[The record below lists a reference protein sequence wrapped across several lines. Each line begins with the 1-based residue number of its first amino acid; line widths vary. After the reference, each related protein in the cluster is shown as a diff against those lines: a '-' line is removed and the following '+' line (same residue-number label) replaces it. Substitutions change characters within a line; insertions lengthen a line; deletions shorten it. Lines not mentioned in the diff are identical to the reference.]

1 MANRPGGP
9 SNRAPVAIRKRV
21 TIMKFAIHRPGLPV
35 AILAL
40 AGATAFLGYNL
51 APSVPAGAAS
61 ASHVSIA
68 DPDHP
73 GQLARVSSSGALS
86 TTTSGVVTTV
96 PGTPATPLNLYA
108 DGVSTG
114 PFTELVEPTSA
125 HIDLTSL
132 TVAVQ
137 QAENE
142 GGHIRVFL
150 LRRQAPAGTKAG
162 SCVADATSDSEIQA
176 FDLDSG
182 TTATLTPGTP
192 IVMAPPSG
200 KDECIA
206 FGADPDTGS
215 STGQV
220 QVSATGFVASGTYSG
235 PHGTGTGG
243 PRLSRLK

>member
-9 SNRAPVAIRKRV
+9 SNRALVAIKKRV
-21 TIMKFAIHRPGLPV
+21 TVMKLAVHRPSLSLAV
-35 AILAL
+35 LAL
-40 AGATAFLGYNL
+40 AAATAFLGYNL
-51 APSVPAGAAS
+51 APTQPAGAT
-61 ASHVSIA
+61 
-68 DPDHP
+68 
-73 GQLARVSSSGALS
+73 S
-86 TTTSGVVTTV
+86 TNVVTTV
-96 PGTPATPLNLYA
+96 PGTPTTPLNLYA

-114 PFTELVEPTSA
+114 PFTDLVQPTEA

-137 QAENE
+137 EAENE

-150 LRRQAPAGTKAG
+150 LLLVAPAGTKAAD
-162 SCVADATSDSEIQA
+162 CTTDATSEIEIQA
-176 FDLDSG
+176 FDLQSG
-182 TTATLTPGTP
+182 TTATLSPASP

-235 PHGTGTGG
+235 PHGIVPPPAG
-243 PRLSRLK
+243 PKMLKNRAR